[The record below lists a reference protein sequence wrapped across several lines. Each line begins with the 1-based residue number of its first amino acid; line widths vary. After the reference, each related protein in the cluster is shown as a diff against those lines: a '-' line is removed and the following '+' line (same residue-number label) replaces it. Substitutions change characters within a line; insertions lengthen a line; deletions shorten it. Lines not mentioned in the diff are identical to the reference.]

1 MRIKVEVEGLQK
13 AMKQSEQF
21 AAKVK
26 SRLGPIVLEG
36 ADIIRDAARG
46 RITRSSIGGVLERG
60 ELAAGIKSEITWDKN
75 ASKAFAGAGMDK
87 NKNNRFVYHTKG
99 GTRYYIPSAVEYGH
113 RAPGGGGYVVLATDK
128 AGNILQYTRG
138 RKKGRARIAA
148 SSKQNKVAKPHSFM
162 RWAYKNKKDVVR
174 LHIQSRL
181 AALVKGAGG

>member
-1 MRIKVEVEGLQK
+1 MRIKVEIDGLQK
-13 AMKQSEQF
+13 AMKQSERF
-21 AAKVK
+21 ATKVK

-36 ADIIRDAARG
+36 AEIIRDAARG
-46 RITRSSIGGVLERG
+46 RITRRSIGGILERG
-60 ELAAGIKSEITWDKN
+60 ELAAGIKAEVTWDKN

-128 AGNILQYTRG
+128 AGSFIKYKRG
-138 RKKGRARIAA
+138 RRRGQLKVAA

-162 RWAYKNKKDVVR
+162 RWAYKNKKDAVR
-174 LHIQSRL
+174 IRIQSRL
-181 AALVKGAGG
+181 AALVKEAGG

>member
-1 MRIKVEVEGLQK
+1 MRIKVEVEGLHK
-13 AMKQSEQF
+13 MMKVSEQF
-21 AAKVK
+21 TTKVK

-60 ELAAGIKSEITWDKN
+60 ELSAGIKSEVTWN
-75 ASKAFAGAGMDK
+75 RFASKAFAGAGMDK

-99 GTRYYIPSAVEYGH
+99 GSRYYIPSAVEYGH

-128 AGNILQYTRG
+128 TGNILRYKRG
-138 RKKGRARIAA
+138 RKKGQSRIAA

-162 RWAYKNKKDVVR
+162 RWAYKNKKDAVR

-181 AALVKGAGG
+181 ASLVKEAGG